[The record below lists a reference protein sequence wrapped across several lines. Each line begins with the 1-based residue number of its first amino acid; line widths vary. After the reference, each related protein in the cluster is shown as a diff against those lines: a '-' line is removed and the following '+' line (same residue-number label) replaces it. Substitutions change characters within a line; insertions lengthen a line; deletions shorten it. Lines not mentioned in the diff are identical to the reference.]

1 MVMETSR
8 GDSPLAR
15 LLLVSGPDA
24 ERLRRRCAAIGAAV
38 AFVLCLFVVLGLAQL
53 AFFALGALLVLAGA
67 LVVHRRGWDRLV
79 LGGIESRARQARSI
93 TVRRERPRVR
103 RAVPADS
110 AAVWPSRISSLATSD
125 DADATVEMAAV
136 APAGEDRPVA
146 APTRPPRRAH
156 LARTSSRLL
165 AALRGPV
172 RAVLSAAPAT
182 AASSPASLEEEGS
195 RCNAL
200 GVELRRAGRVQ
211 QAATLHEAARLIY
224 EEVGDRRGEALAAN
238 ALGVALAEMADDD
251 AALEQFERART
262 LLHEIGDRQ
271 WEGKVLANLGF
282 AKHRVGR
289 DDEAVDVLRSA
300 LAKLSPE
307 TEAYQRVE
315 QRLRRAS

>member
-1 MVMETSR
+1 MGMETSR

-15 LLLVSGPDA
+15 LLLMSGPDT
-24 ERLRRRCAAIGAAV
+24 ERLRRRCAVLGAAI
-38 AFVLCLFVVLGLAQL
+38 AFVLCLLVALGLAQL
-53 AFFALGALLVLAGA
+53 ALIALGALVILAAA
-67 LVVHRRGWDRLV
+67 LVAHRRGWDRVV
-79 LGGIESRARQARSI
+79 LERIEARARQARSM
-93 TVRRERPRVR
+93 TSRRERPRAP
-103 RAVPADS
+103 RAVPADP

-136 APAGEDRPVA
+136 APAEHVRPVLTR
-146 APTRPPRRAH
+146 TRPPRRAQ
-156 LARTSSRLL
+156 LARTPSRLL
-165 AALRGPV
+165 SAVQRPIRAA
-172 RAVLSAAPAT
+172 LSAAPTT
-182 AASSPASLEEEGS
+182 AASSPTSLEEEGS

-315 QRLRRAS
+315 QRLKRAS